1 MLLYLRLCLSVF
13 RLLSR
18 LPRTCR
24 NNKMKESDIQRLI
37 ERTTKSLCGCYYCTK
52 ERDVFETFSRM
63 IVCPVC
69 GNKRCPKATDHNYE
83 CTGSNEPG
91 QKGSRYLI

>member
-1 MLLYLRLCLSVF
+1 MNENIKAGADIHAGDGGYSEGTKEKYDEFVKIRNKSLS
-13 RLLSR
+13 
-18 LPRTCR
+18 
-24 NNKMKESDIQRLI
+24 
-37 ERTTKSLCGCYYCTK
+37 KSLCGCYYCTK

-91 QKGSRYLI
+91 QNGSRYLI